1 LDSLE
6 GLLLQ
11 ARRYPLLSAEQE
23 IELGRQIRQWQ
34 DWPDGANNAP
44 RKVARSGKKA
54 LDRFVLS
61 NIKLAYSVA
70 RRYRDRGVPLSDLT
84 QCALEGLTTA
94 SLRFQPELGYRA
106 SSYAIWYCKHACQVA
121 MAQQGSPMRL
131 PIYVA
136 DALRKLS
143 ITEQAL
149 LNRNGARPTPA
160 QLGDACGLTAEKV
173 LSLRSVAHTCSVLSL
188 DHTGHQGGSLLD
200 SISAPGGHAEELQ
213 RQETRRQLEEL
224 LESLPCPQARAV
236 LHLRHL
242 APEPQTPVRVAGAL
256 NLSRRQVFDL
266 EAAALERMRSMLET
280 A

>member
-1 LDSLE
+1 LESLE
-6 GLLLQ
+6 ALLS
-11 ARRYPLLSAEQE
+11 AAKRYPLLSAEQE

-34 DWPDGANNAP
+34 DWPQGADNAP
-44 RKVARSGKKA
+44 RKVARAGKKA

-70 RRYRDRGVPLSDLT
+70 RRYRERGVPLADLT

-94 SLRFQPELGYRA
+94 CLRFQPELGYRA

-136 DALRKLS
+136 DALRRLS
-143 ITEQAL
+143 ITEHSL
-149 LNRNGARPTPA
+149 LGRHGRRPTPSE
-160 QLGDACGLTAEKV
+160 LGEACGLSPEKV

-188 DHTGHQGGSLLD
+188 DHTGHQGGTLLD
-200 SISAPGGHAEELQ
+200 ALGGMDDHATQLQ
-213 RQETRRQLEEL
+213 DQEVRQELERL
-224 LESLPCPQARAV
+224 VASIQNPQARAV
-236 LHLRHL
+236 LQLRHL
-242 APEPQTPVRVAGAL
+242 SEAAHTPVRTAAAL

-266 EAAALERMRSMLET
+266 EAEALEHMRSVLC